1 MWIVLQ
7 RDYREL
13 RQTTAF
19 KVMIIIS
26 ALITIA
32 GSIIVSLILGRQ
44 EWFRIEAAGP
54 LLELILGITAYFLPL
69 FILMAF
75 IWAFASLPI
84 VQEKVNGNLDCLL
97 ATPLGTK
104 EIWIA
109 KSLAVFLPAYLISAV
124 ATLIILL
131 IVNFVTILPATGEF
145 ILPAPVLLMG
155 FLINPLLFF
164 GLLSF
169 IVLFSM
175 ANNPD
180 IAIAPS
186 FILGFGLM
194 IGIPLGLATGV
205 INLAS
210 WSFTLWYLAGTL
222 AVWIIIA
229 YLSRLLTK
237 ENIVLSSKG
246 E

>member
-1 MWIVLQ
+1 MRIVLE

-13 RQTTAF
+13 RKTGAF
-19 KVMIIIS
+19 RVLIILS
-26 ALITIA
+26 AVVTLA
-32 GSIIVSLILGRQ
+32 GSIAVSLILGRQ
-44 EWFRIEAAGP
+44 PWLGDEAAKP
-54 LLELILGITAYFLPL
+54 LLELILGIMAYFLPL

-75 IWAFASLPI
+75 IWACASLPI
-84 VQEKVNGNLDCLL
+84 VQEKVNGNLDALL

-104 EIWIA
+104 EIWMA
-109 KSLAVFLPAYLISAV
+109 KSLAVFLPGLVVSAA
-124 ATLIILL
+124 ATLILL
-131 IVNFVTILPATGEF
+131 LAVNFSVILPATGEF
-145 ILPAPVLLMG
+145 ILPAPVLLIG

-164 GLLSF
+164 GLLAF

-210 WSFTLWYLAGTL
+210 WSFALWYTAGTIV
-222 AVWIIIA
+222 VWIIIA
-229 YLSRLLTK
+229 YLTRLLTK
-237 ENIVLSSKG
+237 EKIVMSSKG